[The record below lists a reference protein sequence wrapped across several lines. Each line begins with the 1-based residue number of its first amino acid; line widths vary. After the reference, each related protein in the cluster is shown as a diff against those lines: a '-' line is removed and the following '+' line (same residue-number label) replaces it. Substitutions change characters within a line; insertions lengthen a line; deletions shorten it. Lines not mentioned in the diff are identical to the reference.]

1 MNILPIPYMYII
13 FSRSKP
19 EARYEP
25 PPPTGGRYTLVLSAP
40 QWAYLSKLEVLHQPG
55 VQVDEQSDGSVT
67 VYLSQEHYS
76 IFLSSISAKKPRVNV
91 SITDITVEVDSGE
104 WSRVPLVAFSRP
116 THTYPGAE
124 GKLRHFSCFVSVLKL
139 YSVF

>member
-1 MNILPIPYMYII
+1 M
-13 FSRSKP
+13 
-19 EARYEP
+19 
-25 PPPTGGRYTLVLSAP
+25 VLSAP

-55 VQVDEQSDGSVT
+55 VQVDAQSDGSVT
-67 VYLSQEHYS
+67 VYLDQEHYS

-104 WSRVPLVAFSRP
+104 WSRVPLVALYRP
-116 THTYPGAE
+116 TCPGAE
-124 GKLRHFSCFVSVLKL
+124 GKMRHYFPVLFQFYSYKACLTAIQRVLQL